1 MKKILML
8 FAAVAAVSLS
18 SCKRDLNQNVEDGT
32 LSFAD
37 FVIECDDALVTK
49 ATTQAGGNY
58 VIEIN
63 DNDGKQVVRTTYAE
77 VKSKNNKIA
86 VPAGEYTMNVRSL
99 DGDIPV
105 AAFEQPVYGA
115 TTKFSIAAGETTTVG
130 GLVCTLLQCKVTV
143 DYSDDFLEMVTGAA
157 ETKVEVSS
165 GNPLTYAINYDSAAG
180 KVTGYDKSAGF
191 FSINNG
197 ENTTMDVTFKGSV
210 DGSVQKMTKTFKNIQ
225 PKQWRQVKFI
235 KKVNNEGN
243 ATVDIV
249 INDLVNDEVLN
260 SDLTANEEIIGEDP
274 TAPKGDGGINLQ
286 FDYDGGCDA
295 EFTDLSNLLIPKVDE
310 RAICL
315 KLIVNV
321 PNGVKKFTVDIA
333 STSGDFMNAVAAAE
347 AETVDLINPSSANEI
362 IFQLVPF
369 PHGESLIGQSVL
381 PFDMSAAQ
389 GAILNYKG
397 THTFT
402 MNVIDTKGCKKS
414 IPVVMVV
421 E

>member
-1 MKKILML
+1 MKKIVLL
-8 FAAVAAVSLS
+8 FAAVAAISLS
-18 SCKRDLNQNVEDGT
+18 SCKRDLGQNMEDGT

-49 ATTQAGGNY
+49 ATTPAGGNY
-58 VIEIN
+58 VIEIS
-63 DNDGKQVVRTTYAE
+63 DNEGKQVLRTSYSE

-86 VPAGEYTMNVRSL
+86 VPAGEYSMNVRSL

-105 AAFEQPVYGA
+105 SAFEQPVYGA
-115 TTKFSIAAGETTTVG
+115 STKFSIAAGETTTVG
-130 GLVCTLLQCKVTV
+130 SLVCTLLQCKVTI

-157 ETKVEVSS
+157 ETKVEVST
-165 GNPLTYAINYDSAAG
+165 GYPLTYSINYDSQAG
-180 KVTGYDKSAGF
+180 KVTGYDKSAGYF
-191 FSINNG
+191 FVNNG
-197 ENTTMDVTFKGSV
+197 ENTTMDVTFKGLV
-210 DGSVQKMTKTFKNIQ
+210 NGSSQKMTKTFKNIQ

-235 KKVNNEGN
+235 KKVNSEGN
-243 ATVDIV
+243 ATFDVV
-249 INDLVNDEVLN
+249 INDMVDDEVLN
-260 SDLTANEEIIGEDP
+260 SDLVANEEIIGEDP

-286 FDYDGGCDA
+286 LDYAGGCDA
-295 EFTDLSNLLIPKVDE
+295 QFTDISNLFIPKLDE
-310 RAICL
+310 REICL
-315 KLIVNV
+315 KLIVYV

-369 PHGESLIGQSVL
+369 PHGQSLIGQSVL

-397 THTFT
+397 IHTFT
-402 MNVIDTKGCKKS
+402 MNVIDTKGCKNS